1 MFGFFLIF
9 PHTQSYNET
18 NTKQEYRLWTKE
30 LKRRGNKSTR
40 HSPKSVS
47 RSTFY
52 THFKTKDD
60 VLDSISAN
68 IFEHVFS
75 HSLTVEETHDFSKS
89 SIFDYSHLLTHIF
102 YHLHDEKDLITAI
115 LASSSKNA
123 FLHDMRLHV
132 MPIIERLISDR
143 LVKRIDVPEKLLKDK
158 VCEDFIL
165 SVVYWFENSCAESP
179 EKIKDYFFA
188 MNT

>member
-1 MFGFFLIF
+1 MD
-9 PHTQSYNET
+9 
-18 NTKQEYRLWTKE
+18 
-30 LKRRGNKSTR
+30 KRVKKTR
-40 HSPKSVS
+40 HLIYTAFASVLKQKGYGKMTVEDILQESGVS

-52 THFKTKDD
+52 THFKTKED

-75 HSLTVEETHDFSKS
+75 PSLTVEETHDFSKS
-89 SIFDYSHLLTHIF
+89 SIFEYSHLLTHIF

-115 LASSSKNA
+115 LASSSRDA

-132 MPIIERLISDR
+132 MPIVERLINDK
-143 LVKRIDVPEKLLKDK
+143 LVKSIDVPADLLKNK

-165 SVVYWFENSCAESP
+165 TVIYWFENDCAESP
-179 EKIKDYFFA
+179 EHIKDYFFA

>member
-1 MFGFFLIF
+1 MDKRVKKTRQQIYKAFAEVL
-9 PHTQSYNET
+9 
-18 NTKQEYRLWTKE
+18 KE
-30 LKRRGNKSTR
+30 KGYAKMTIEDILQASG
-40 HSPKSVS
+40 VS

-68 IFEHVFS
+68 IFDHVFS

-102 YHLHDEKDLITAI
+102 YHLHDEKELITAI
-115 LASSSKNA
+115 LASSSRSA

-132 MPIIERLISDR
+132 MPIIDRLISDR
-143 LVKRIDVPEKLLKDK
+143 LVKRIDVPEKLLRDK

>member
-1 MFGFFLIF
+1 MDKRVKKTRNLIYKAF
-9 PHTQSYNET
+9 ATVL
-18 NTKQEYRLWTKE
+18 KQKGYGKLTVEDILQE
-30 LKRRGNKSTR
+30 SG
-40 HSPKSVS
+40 VS

-52 THFKTKDD
+52 SHFRTKED
-60 VLDSISAN
+60 VLNSISTN

-75 HSLTVEETHDFSKS
+75 HTLTVEETHDFSRS

-102 YHLHDEKDLITAI
+102 YHLHDEEELITAI
-115 LASSSKNA
+115 LASSSRDA
-123 FLHDMRLHV
+123 FLHDMRIHV
-132 MPIIERLISDR
+132 MPIIDRLISER
-143 LVKRIDVPEKLLKDK
+143 LVKRLDVPDSLLRQK

-179 EKIKDYFFA
+179 ERIKDYFFA

>member
-1 MFGFFLIF
+1 MD
-9 PHTQSYNET
+9 
-18 NTKQEYRLWTKE
+18 
-30 LKRRGNKSTR
+30 KRVKKTR
-40 HSPKSVS
+40 HLIYTAFASVLKQKGYGKMTVEDILQESGVS

-52 THFKTKDD
+52 THFKTKED
-60 VLDSISAN
+60 VLDSISSN

-89 SIFDYSHLLTHIF
+89 SIFEYSHLLTHIF

-115 LASSSKNA
+115 LASSSRDA

-132 MPIIERLISDR
+132 MPIVERLINDK
-143 LVKRIDVPEKLLKDK
+143 LVKSIDVPADLLKNK

-165 SVVYWFENSCAESP
+165 TVIYWFENDCAESP
-179 EKIKDYFFA
+179 EHIKDYFFA

>member
-1 MFGFFLIF
+1 MDKRVKKTRQQIYKAFAEVLKEKGYAKMTVEDIL
-9 PHTQSYNET
+9 
-18 NTKQEYRLWTKE
+18 QES
-30 LKRRGNKSTR
+30 G
-40 HSPKSVS
+40 VS

-102 YHLHDEKDLITAI
+102 YHLHDEKELITAI
-115 LASSSKNA
+115 LASSSRNA

-132 MPIIERLISDR
+132 MPIIDRLISDR